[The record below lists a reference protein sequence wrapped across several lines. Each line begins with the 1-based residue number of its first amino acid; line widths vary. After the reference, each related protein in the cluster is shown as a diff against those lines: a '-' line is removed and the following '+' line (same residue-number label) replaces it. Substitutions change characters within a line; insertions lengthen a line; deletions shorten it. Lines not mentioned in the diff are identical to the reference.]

1 MLMVMPPVPNFVKSE
16 VILYY
21 ATSRMRTAI
30 LELINRETT
39 EINAEYREQWEQ
51 NVRKELVSPK

>member
-1 MLMVMPPVPNFVKSE
+1 MLMVMPPVPNFVKGE
-16 VILYY
+16 VLLYY